1 MSYDDNLNIEGDK
14 QISDYIL
21 QNEIGSGGFAK
32 VVQGTHIPTG
42 EKVAIKIMDKIQL
55 FSDPLN
61 LRRVKS
67 EISLLKIVRHKNII
81 KLYKLIETIRI

>member
-1 MSYDDNLNIEGDK
+1 M
-14 QISDYIL
+14 

-32 VVQGTHIPTG
+32 AIQGTLIPTG
-42 EKVAIKIMDKIQL
+42 EKVSIKTMNKIQL
-55 FSDPLN
+55 FSDSLN

-81 KLYKLIETIRI
+81 KLYELIETIQI